1 MHAPLLPVFS
11 KLADPAAVP
20 PAIANLLPQGW
31 QLSQHQLETY
41 NALVN
46 NPDVD
51 VVINT
56 AMTGD
61 GKSLA
66 GQLPLLVDK
75 HETLALYPTNELIRD
90 QEGSA
95 TRTLSIWNRPERWVK
110 MLNSIMLD
118 QKTEE
123 LEHTGRGG
131 AIDQIFMHSKLV
143 LSNPDIFHIIM
154 QFFYQQPGR
163 APDWLAGRVGS
174 MFRQLTFD
182 EFHIFD
188 LPQVVSVMTALLFLH
203 EQAPGRLKTLFL
215 SATPGGELLTILSK
229 AGLRH
234 HLVETG
240 STYYH
245 GEQTGV
251 EWRRILH
258 GCDLHFD
265 TLRAEAWVQAH
276 LDDVLL
282 PFFRQHRPGAKG
294 AIIVNS
300 VAAAHRIVAWL
311 KPRLAQE
318 GITVLSNT
326 GLTDRET
333 RRISYDAD
341 LLVATST
348 VDVGVDFQ
356 INFLVFEA
364 SNTGTFLQRLGR
376 LGRHSSYTRDGTTH
390 QFDAFSAYALV
401 PEFVAERLFK
411 GYKSDPALLTDGE
424 TIPRQNLQDA
434 LHTAYPEPTTFPLYV
449 KRWGRYQ
456 PAYVLSVLGKPLI
469 HDAYAG
475 LWEPLKERYEKTF
488 DIKLSKAWGMVKR
501 LRGEGKEL
509 VLDEARSFRGGSP
522 LVGAVLVPREL
533 SDTSSDT
540 SPDKSDTSPDKK
552 DKLYAKTY
560 DLFWLL
566 ANAELDMLEDGEK
579 EFFATVGTDASSY
592 PSIRRAKPVAY
603 FRLRHYRNERNDVVV
618 KLPPDISDWGSEMH
632 HQVQVMSGIK
642 VEAPGIP
649 YLNNLNGN
657 LARRKIVGLLI
668 PGAHPLEVQRKLQL
682 PMLFPLYRYADV
694 YGAEG
699 CIAFARQALILD
711 TALRRCNPWKHIEV
725 ASIIL

>member
-1 MHAPLLPVFS
+1 MHVSLLPVFS

-20 PAIANLLPQGW
+20 QAVADLLPQGW

-41 NALVN
+41 NMLIN

-75 HETLALYPTNELIRD
+75 RETLALYPTNELIRD
-90 QEGSA
+90 QQGSA
-95 TRTLSIWNRPERWVK
+95 TRTLSTWNRPERWVE
-110 MLNSIMLD
+110 MLNSITLD
-118 QKTEE
+118 RKTEE
-123 LEHTGRGG
+123 LEHTGRGD
-131 AIDQIFMHSKLV
+131 AIEQIFAQNKLV
-143 LSNPDIFHIIM
+143 LSNPDIFHIIL

-163 APDWLAGRVGS
+163 APDWLAGRVAP
-174 MFRQLTFD
+174 MFQQLTFD

-215 SATPGGELLTILSK
+215 SATPGGELLAMLNK

-234 HLVETG
+234 HLVETE

-245 GEQTGV
+245 GEQAG
-251 EWRRILH
+251 EGWRRILH

-265 TLRAEAWVQAH
+265 TLRAEAWVEAH

-311 KPRLAQE
+311 KPRLAPK

-390 QFDAFSAYALV
+390 PFDAFSAYALV
-401 PEFVAERLFK
+401 PEFVAERFFK
-411 GYKSDPALLTDGE
+411 GYKSDPALLTSGE
-424 TIPRQNLQDA
+424 TISRQDLQDA
-434 LHTAYPEPTTFPLYV
+434 LRTAYPEPATFPLYV
-449 KRWGRYQ
+449 RYWGRYQ
-456 PAYVLSVLGKPLI
+456 PAYVLSTLQDHLI
-469 HDAYAG
+469 RDTYAAV
-475 LWEPLKERYEKTF
+475 WEPLRERYEKTF

-509 VLDEARSFRGGSP
+509 VLDEARSFRGSSP
-522 LVGAVLVPREL
+522 LVGAVLTPQEL
-533 SDTSSDT
+533 SDTS
-540 SPDKSDTSPDKK
+540 PDGAKDKK
-552 DKLYAKTY
+552 DKLDAKTY
-560 DLFWLL
+560 DLLWLL
-566 ANAELDMLEDGEK
+566 ANAELDMLEGEDK
-579 EFFATVGTDASSY
+579 FFATVGTDASSY

-603 FRLRHYRNERNDVVV
+603 FRLRRYRDERNDVVV
-618 KLPPDISDWGSEMH
+618 RLPPDISDWGSEMH

-642 VEAPGIP
+642 VEASGIP
-649 YLNNLNGN
+649 WLNDLNRS

-668 PGAHPLEVQRKLQL
+668 PGAHPLEVQRKLHL

-699 CIAFARQALILD
+699 SIAFARQALILD
-711 TALRRCNPWKHIEV
+711 TALRRHNPWKHIGV